1 MYSTPPPNPQQQFF
15 PSPQLP
21 LAPQP
26 PTPLAAHPIP
36 LAAPLTNIIL
46 GPDPANFDFSRR
58 FVPICSVLTGF
69 APPGTFA
76 STQFAD
82 FEFFNSAQTEVSGD
96 VTYSY
101 CIRVIGTAIIQGAS
115 PIYQAILRQAFLD
128 VSKSATTFYLGLR
141 SSLHARYKAARLETM
156 TKNWIRVAPRLLNGR
171 PLLLPA
177 HGVVVR
183 KQLSTVERCNTLA
196 VKSRLIPVEKHIA
209 EVTSLNAA
217 PITGQT
223 IMDTMIGLSYLCRM
237 KNNLR

>member
-1 MYSTPPPNPQQQFF
+1 MKGLGGLTNPLLNKPNTGA
-15 PSPQLP
+15 PSSYTSE
-21 LAPQP
+21 APSS
-26 PTPLAAHPIP
+26 
-36 LAAPLTNIIL
+36 PLTNFPL
-46 GPDPANFDFSRR
+46 GPNPAHFDFSKR
-58 FVPICSVLTGF
+58 FVPIVSVLTGI

-96 VTYSY
+96 VTYCY
-101 CIRVIGTAIIQGAS
+101 CVRVMGTAIIQEAS
-115 PIYQAILRQAFLD
+115 PIYQAILQQDFLD

-156 TKNWIRVAPRLLNGR
+156 TKDWIRVVPTILKGR

-177 HGVVVR
+177 RSVVVR
-183 KQLSTVERCNTLA
+183 KHLSTVERCNTLA

-209 EVTSLNAA
+209 EVTSLNAEVTSLNAA

-223 IMDTMIGLSYLCRM
+223 IMDTMIGLSYLCHM